1 MDTTDPLPAPE
12 SDMSQQVDFFAFG
25 DSVRHEIELPDG
37 TKDGSW
43 VTISVM
49 NEGQRR
55 KFQSKTNRKVDI
67 DRNTENM
74 SLLLTPVEDNHALI
88 ETALDGWNFKR
99 NGDDVPFN
107 TRNVQLFLEHADPRI
122 VDQIGQA
129 IRDANPWMLTEA
141 MTVEAIDEE
150 IEQLEKR
157 RKLILDKELG
167 KAD

>member
-1 MDTTDPLPAPE
+1 
-12 SDMSQQVDFFAFG
+12 
-25 DSVRHEIELPDG
+25 
-37 TKDGSW
+37 
-43 VTISVM
+43 M

-55 KFQSKTNRKVDI
+55 QFQSKTNRKVDI

-88 ETALDGWNFKR
+88 ETAVTGWNFQR
-99 NGDDVPFN
+99 GGNEVPFN
-107 TRNVQLFLEHADPRI
+107 PRNLTLFLEAADPRI

-150 IEQLEKR
+150 IDQLQKR
-157 RKLILDKELG
+157 RKLVVEQELG
-167 KAD
+167 KVG